1 MWQNPPESN
10 ARPPQAYLQRT
21 SNSKAATASR
31 SDSPNQRC
39 STITVA
45 TVRGATL
52 RRPRPEN
59 KSANNESGNNRS
71 PSTEQQRE
79 DRPRPHP
86 VAHEPGAPEQI
97 SLTLRHPHSH
107 DTNLPATRNHTPV
120 ILPRHR
126 RPANKKTP
134 AT

>member
-45 TVRGATL
+45 TVRGAVL

-59 KSANNESGNNRS
+59 KSANIESGNNRS
-71 PSTEQQRE
+71 PSPNNSAKIDPGSTLS
-79 DRPRPHP
+79 PTNP
-86 VAHEPGAPEQI
+86 VPP
-97 SLTLRHPHSH
+97 
-107 DTNLPATRNHTPV
+107 
-120 ILPRHR
+120 
-126 RPANKKTP
+126 NKS
-134 AT
+134 A